1 MALGTSHNTITS
13 GANFIPELWSNE
25 VLAAYM
31 QNCTL
36 RNLVTLMS
44 HTGKKGDT
52 IHVPNFTRG
61 SASDKAA
68 STQVTLNSATHGV
81 TNLSI
86 DTHKEYSYLIEDILE
101 VQALNSLR
109 SQYTEDAGYQLA
121 KEIDEDLHL
130 LGATL
135 QAGALAAATL
145 YEKGVIGGDGST
157 VFSGAA
163 NTNTGNG
170 SALTDAGIRKMIQ
183 TLDDADVPMLGR
195 NLILPPVERKNIM
208 GISRFTEQ
216 AFVGDGSAIKN
227 GKIAELYGM
236 PIYVST
242 NCPWLHVNSITGT
255 QSVTFTSTAP
265 TGASFSDEFA
275 LTVDW
280 NTSTPSDTKY
290 RVGMLLHKSAL
301 ALVEQQKVRSQTQY
315 KQEYLAT
322 LYTADCIYGVDEL
335 RDDAGLAF
343 VVPA

>member
-1 MALGTSHNTITS
+1 MALGTSHNTITT

>member
-1 MALGTSHNTITS
+1 MALGTGHNTITT

-280 NTSTPSDTKY
+280 NTSTPTDTKY